1 MKSLLKIALIGL
13 LGMMSIQAMQAQELS
28 CTVSINTDQ
37 IQVNEQRGATQIYN
51 EIQSVLQEFMNNR
64 RWTNDNFLPEE
75 KIKCSLNIIITRA
88 SANGDYEANA
98 RFQVIRPIYGTTY
111 ETVILNYVDKSFNF
125 KYLSGTPLYYNDNNY
140 TDNLTHLLAFYSYV
154 ALTFDYDTFSKFG
167 GDKYAQKLLNVVN
180 LAQNAGGSWA
190 PSTDVRSRYFLA
202 ENLLNQQLLPIR
214 EGYYNYHRLALDNFG
229 TNPVEARKQITAY
242 LNTIKQ
248 ANANKPGQLLSRL
261 IFEAK
266 SPELINIYT
275 DAPSEERKKVSTLLS
290 SLDPLNSDQY
300 RKLTK

>member
-1 MKSLLKIALIGL
+1 
-13 LGMMSIQAMQAQELS
+13 
-28 CTVSINTDQ
+28 VSINTDQ

-88 SANGDYEANA
+88 SASGDYEANA
-98 RFQVIRPIYGTTY
+98 RFQVIRPVYGTTY

-229 TNPVEARKQITAY
+229 SNPVEARKQITAY

-275 DAPSEERKKVSTLLS
+275 DAPSEERKK
-290 SLDPLNSDQY
+290 
-300 RKLTK
+300 

>member
-1 MKSLLKIALIGL
+1 MKSLLKIALMGMLAL
-13 LGMMSIQAMQAQELS
+13 LSQTTYAQELS

-51 EIQSVLQEFMNNR
+51 EIQSVIQEFMNNR

-88 SANGDYEANA
+88 TASGDYEANA
-98 RFQVIRPIYGTTY
+98 RFQVIRPVYGTSY
-111 ETVILNYVDKSFNF
+111 ETVILNYVDRSFNF

-167 GDKYAQKLLNVVN
+167 GDKYAQRLLNVVN

-214 EGYYNYHRLALDNFG
+214 EGYYTYHRLALDNFG
-229 TNPVEARKQITAY
+229 TNPVDARKQITAY

-248 ANANKPGQLLSRL
+248 VNANKPGQLLSRL
-261 IFEAK
+261 IFESK
-266 SPELINIYT
+266 SPELINIFSE
-275 DAPSEERKKVSTLLS
+275 APTEERKKVSALLS
-290 SLDPLNSDQY
+290 SLDPINADQY